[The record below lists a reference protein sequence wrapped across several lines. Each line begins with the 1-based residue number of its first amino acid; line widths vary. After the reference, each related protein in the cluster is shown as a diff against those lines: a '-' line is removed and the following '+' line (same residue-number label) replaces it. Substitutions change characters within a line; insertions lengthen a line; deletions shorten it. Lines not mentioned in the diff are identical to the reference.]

1 MRRRFIPIW
10 FFIGLLLDFY
20 GVLILGVGLYELV
33 RPPAVTV
40 KMAHLHAALWWGA
53 LLLGLGLIY
62 TWKFA
67 PTGGAEDEPAARGR
81 SQGGVP

>member
-20 GVLILGVGLYELV
+20 GLLILGAGLYELIQ
-33 RPPAVTV
+33 PPAVTV
-40 KMAHLHAALWWGA
+40 AMAHLHAALWWGA
-53 LLLGLGLIY
+53 LLLVLGLIY

-67 PTGGAEDEPAARGR
+67 PRADSEEEPGAHGR